1 MYDKDGGVL
10 GTDSPRVIGGG
21 GGGGGR
27 NILSRKPD
35 LLTAMPR
42 YPHISV
48 KCLLSVVLNL
58 HMYFIP

>member
-10 GTDSPRVIGGG
+10 GTDSPKVIEGGG
-21 GGGGGR
+21 GG

-35 LLTAMPR
+35 LLTAMPG